1 MEQSSRFVVD
11 MQVTGKCNLSCD
23 FCDGA
28 PKKYS
33 GASLPEI
40 KKGID
45 KLVKAGLT
53 TLNISGGE
61 PLVRKDISEILEYA
75 HSHNLEVYLSTNGL
89 LLHRYP
95 EKIFPYIKTLGLPL
109 DGSTS
114 EMNQKMTRGAKQ
126 KDVTVGWLRYFKDNL
141 PSFSIKVGTVVSA
154 INIDD
159 LPSIG
164 NVIYDTNVYP
174 PDVWRLYEFTPLGD
188 GLYSKK
194 RHEIS
199 TQQFSEIVMQIKKSF
214 PTKNIIPLSNA
225 DSNDS
230 YIFVDPRM
238 IIQIYTNNNYKTVGN
253 LLDISDDDLIRLI
266 QQFSTVITK
275 SSANREWLSLKGK
288 TYERR

>member
-1 MEQSSRFVVD
+1 MGTSSRFVVD

-28 PKKYS
+28 PKEYS
-33 GASLPEI
+33 GVSLSEI
-40 KKGID
+40 KKCVD

-61 PLVRKDISEILEYA
+61 PLVRKDISEILEHA

-109 DGSTS
+109 DGSTP
-114 EMNQKMTRGAKQ
+114 EMNQRMTRGEKQ
-126 KDVTVGWLRYFKDNL
+126 KDITEGWLRYFKENP
-141 PSFSIKVGTVVSA
+141 PSFLVKVGTVVSA
-154 INIDD
+154 ININDM
-159 LPSIG
+159 LNIG
-164 NVIYDTNVYP
+164 NMIYNPTVYS

-188 GLYSKK
+188 GLHSKQ

-199 TQQFSEIVMQIKKSF
+199 PQQFAEVVLQVKNFF
-214 PTKNIIPLSNA
+214 PAKNIVPLSNA

-230 YIFVDPRM
+230 YIFIDPRM
-238 IIQIYTNNNYKTVGN
+238 IIQIYTNDNYKIVGN
-253 LLDISDDDLIRLI
+253 LLDISDDELIHLSK
-266 QQFSTVITK
+266 QFSTVVTK
-275 SSANREWLSLKGK
+275 GGTNRAWLSFKGK
-288 TYERR
+288 TQ